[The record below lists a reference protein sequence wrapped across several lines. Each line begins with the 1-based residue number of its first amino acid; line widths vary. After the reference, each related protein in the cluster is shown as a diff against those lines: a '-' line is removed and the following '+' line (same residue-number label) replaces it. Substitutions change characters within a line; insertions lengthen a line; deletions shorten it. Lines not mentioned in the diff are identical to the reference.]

1 MSKLVR
7 SSGKMTMK
15 KVRYRSVLFCVGRE
29 GRVILV
35 RESRSRRVP
44 GNVRS

>member
-15 KVRYRSVLFCVGRE
+15 KVRYRSFLFYVGRE
-29 GRVILV
+29 GRVI
-35 RESRSRRVP
+35 
-44 GNVRS
+44 